1 MHWACRPL
9 IRQVLYGS
17 VPTISVSILSHNHA
31 LKCTTLCS
39 VIVKGRLAS
48 HDRLIHPTR
57 GLQQPCHVNPDHT
70 RDHATTPRPHR
81 VYLSPAGETKWHGR
95 SRPRLQSKNARTTTP
110 SIEAPAGITASG
122 LNTAPAQPPRPTSAR
137 PGTEAQPRYAAAQ
150 HTHGSAHRKNRGG
163 LPRRSKRT
171 VGRDVCRH
179 RSLECEPRT
188 SQRGKT
194 RNDGGAPEARGAIL
208 ARPSQRCH
216 GAG

>member
-1 MHWACRPL
+1 ML
-9 IRQVLYGS
+9 FDLYTS
-17 VPTISVSILSHNHA
+17 SPVPTISVSILSHNHA

-122 LNTAPAQPPRPTSAR
+122 LNTAPAQLATTLLLLKEVINQRRTRGPRPLSGPWFT
-137 PGTEAQPRYAAAQ
+137 
-150 HTHGSAHRKNRGG
+150 
-163 LPRRSKRT
+163 
-171 VGRDVCRH
+171 
-179 RSLECEPRT
+179 
-188 SQRGKT
+188 
-194 RNDGGAPEARGAIL
+194 
-208 ARPSQRCH
+208 
-216 GAG
+216 